1 MSAAAAQHIEGPPRR
16 RGPRK
21 QPHLLTGPEEMI
33 LRRMMRI
40 DRGEGCHATVERI
53 GLSVDDRHVS
63 FSVSQTRRH
72 LRRLREMGHIHF
84 AGQTASGRNVY
95 LFSEREYRP
104 EQVPVCPS
112 RPLDH
117 LRTLPSAA
125 SWSTEKAVAILNL
138 TDREGPAA
146 RVTLIDGFPVNK
158 QLITSYS
165 ETTIKRAVAALK
177 KAYPDPAMM
186 KNRTALL
193 RYFITLE
200 MQEEKKR
207 RDRALAEQTKK
218 VAQGAA
224 APAELGSQLLALM
237 REGRHAE
244 AKKLAESLEQAQAAG
259 PAAAVN
265 AAQAK
270 ARDACTTTA
279 APTST
284 AGTATAA
291 PTSTIGTAT
300 AALTNTTSTATAA
313 PARTAGIATTAATST
328 TAPVGTTGTAA
339 PATPR
344 DSGATALVVPGTAG
358 TAITAPALSS
368 STVGDA
374 VARFVE
380 RKHPGPDP
388 VPASFYSKK
397 AEQLQ
402 RLLGPI
408 RLAELTPA
416 ELVLYQRKRRS
427 ERVQEGTIKAELK
440 VLRQALGEAAAAGLL
455 ELSVLENLLPTTP
468 RAGPRKPGASG
479 GPP

>member
-1 MSAAAAQHIEGPPRR
+1 MSAAAAQHMESPPRR

-21 QPHLLTGPEEMI
+21 QPQLLTGSEEMI

-158 QLITSYS
+158 QLIKSYS

-244 AKKLAESLEQAQAAG
+244 AKELAESLERAQAAG
-259 PAAAVN
+259 PASVVN
-265 AAQAK
+265 AE
-270 ARDACTTTA
+270 R
-279 APTST
+279 
-284 AGTATAA
+284 ATAS
-291 PTSTIGTAT
+291 TS
-300 AALTNTTSTATAA
+300 
-313 PARTAGIATTAATST
+313 
-328 TAPVGTTGTAA
+328 GTAA
-339 PATPR
+339 PALASTSGTAAPALASTSSTATPR
-344 DSGATALVVPGTAG
+344 TPRGSGT
-358 TAITAPALSS
+358 TAPAVPSTSGTAAPAPSLLS

-374 VARFVE
+374 VARFVD
-380 RKHPGPDP
+380 RKHPGPGP
-388 VPASFYSKK
+388 APASFYSKK

-416 ELVLYQRKRRS
+416 ELTLYQRKRRS
-427 ERVQEGTIKAELK
+427 ERVQESTVKAELK

-455 ELSVLENLLPTTP
+455 ELSVLENLLPTSS
-468 RAGPRKPGASG
+468 RAGPRKPGSPG
-479 GPP
+479 GSP

>member
-158 QLITSYS
+158 QLIKSYS

-218 VAQGAA
+218 VVQGAA

-244 AKKLAESLEQAQAAG
+244 AKKLAESLEQAHAAG

-265 AAQAK
+265 AE
-270 ARDACTTTA
+270 R
-279 APTST
+279 
-284 AGTATAA
+284 
-291 PTSTIGTAT
+291 
-300 AALTNTTSTATAA
+300 A
-313 PARTAGIATTAATST
+313 PAST
-328 TAPVGTTGTAA
+328 LGTAA
-339 PATPR
+339 PAPA
-344 DSGATALVVPGTAG
+344 SAAG
-358 TAITAPALSS
+358 TATPAPASAAGTATLAPASAAGTATLAPASAAGTATPAPANISGAATTPTPRGSGTTSPPVPSNACMATLAPSLMS

-374 VARFVE
+374 VARFVD
-380 RKHPGPDP
+380 RKHPGPGP
-388 VPASFYSKK
+388 APASFYSKK

-416 ELVLYQRKRRS
+416 ELTLYQRKRRS
-427 ERVQEGTIKAELK
+427 ERVQEGTVKAELK
-440 VLRQALGEAAAAGLL
+440 VLRQALGEAAATGLL
-455 ELSVLENLLPTTP
+455 ELSVLENLLPTTS
-468 RAGPRKPGASG
+468 RAGPRKLGASG
-479 GPP
+479 DPP

>member
-1 MSAAAAQHIEGPPRR
+1 MSVAAAQHIEGSPRR

-21 QPHLLTGPEEMI
+21 QPHLLTGSEEMI

-125 SWSTEKAVAILNL
+125 SWSTEEAVAILNL
-138 TDREGPAA
+138 TDREGPEA

-158 QLITSYS
+158 QLIKSYS

-193 RYFITLE
+193 RYFITL
-200 MQEEKKR
+200 
-207 RDRALAEQTKK
+207 D
-218 VAQGAA
+218 
-224 APAELGSQLLALM
+224 
-237 REGRHAE
+237 
-244 AKKLAESLEQAQAAG
+244 
-259 PAAAVN
+259 
-265 AAQAK
+265 
-270 ARDACTTTA
+270 
-279 APTST
+279 
-284 AGTATAA
+284 
-291 PTSTIGTAT
+291 
-300 AALTNTTSTATAA
+300 
-313 PARTAGIATTAATST
+313 
-328 TAPVGTTGTAA
+328 TAPSA
-339 PATPR
+339 P
-344 DSGATALVVPGTAG
+344 SL
-358 TAITAPALSS
+358 IS

-374 VARFVE
+374 VARFVK

-388 VPASFYSKK
+388 APASFYSKK

-416 ELVLYQRKRRS
+416 ELTLYQRKRRS
-427 ERVQEGTIKAELK
+427 ERVQEGTVKAELK

-455 ELSVLENLLPTTP
+455 ELSVLENLLPTSS
-468 RAGPRKPGASG
+468 RAGPRKPGASE
-479 GPP
+479 GPR

>member
-1 MSAAAAQHIEGPPRR
+1 MSIATAQQSQEARRR

-21 QPHLLTGPEEMI
+21 QAHLLTGSEEMI

-53 GLSVDDRHVS
+53 GLSVDDQHVS

-84 AGQTASGRNVY
+84 AGQTAGGRNVY

-104 EQVPVCPS
+104 EQVPVCAS

-117 LRTLPSAA
+117 LQTLPSAA

-138 TDREGPAA
+138 TDPEGPAA

-158 QLITSYS
+158 QLIKSYS
-165 ETTIKRAVAALK
+165 QTTIKRAVAALK
-177 KAYPDPAMM
+177 KAYPDPTMM

-207 RDRALAEQTKK
+207 RDRALAEQMTK

-224 APAELGSQLLALM
+224 APAELGSQILALM

-244 AKKLAESLEQAQAAG
+244 AKKLAESLEQPQAALPG
-259 PAAAVN
+259 VAAAV
-265 AAQAK
+265 
-270 ARDACTTTA
+270 
-279 APTST
+279 
-284 AGTATAA
+284 TATSSPSTPSASQT
-291 PTSTIGTAT
+291 PTPSI
-300 AALTNTTSTATAA
+300 
-313 PARTAGIATTAATST
+313 
-328 TAPVGTTGTAA
+328 
-339 PATPR
+339 
-344 DSGATALVVPGTAG
+344 
-358 TAITAPALSS
+358 SS
-368 STVGDA
+368 CTVGA
-374 VARFVE
+374 VVARFAE
-380 RKHPGPDP
+380 RRNPGPDP
-388 VPASFYSKK
+388 APASFYRKK

-402 RLLGPI
+402 RLLGPLH
-408 RLAELTPA
+408 LAELTPA
-416 ELVLYQRKRRS
+416 ELNLYQRKRRS
-427 ERVQEGTIKAELK
+427 ERVQESTVKAELK

-455 ELSVLENLLPTTP
+455 ELSVLETLLPTSS
-468 RAGPRKPGASG
+468 RAGPRKPGSLG
-479 GPP
+479 GSP

>member
-1 MSAAAAQHIEGPPRR
+1 MSVAAAQHIEGSPRR

-21 QPHLLTGPEEMI
+21 QPHLLTGSEEMI

-40 DRGEGCHATVERI
+40 DCGEGCHATVERI

-125 SWSTEKAVAILNL
+125 SWSTEEAVAILNL
-138 TDREGPAA
+138 TDREGPEA

-158 QLITSYS
+158 QLIKSYS

-218 VAQGAA
+218 VTQGAA

-244 AKKLAESLEQAQAAG
+244 AKELAESLERAQAAG
-259 PAAAVN
+259 PTAAVN
-265 AAQAK
+265 AE
-270 ARDACTTTA
+270 R
-279 APTST
+279 
-284 AGTATAA
+284 
-291 PTSTIGTAT
+291 
-300 AALTNTTSTATAA
+300 A
-313 PARTAGIATTAATST
+313 PASDSGPAR
-328 TAPVGTTGTAA
+328 PA
-339 PATPR
+339 PAST
-344 DSGATALVVPGTAG
+344 SGP
-358 TAITAPALSS
+358 APSAPSLIS

-388 VPASFYSKK
+388 APASFYSKK

-408 RLAELTPA
+408 RLAELTPP
-416 ELVLYQRKRRS
+416 S
-427 ERVQEGTIKAELK
+427 
-440 VLRQALGEAAAAGLL
+440 
-455 ELSVLENLLPTTP
+455 
-468 RAGPRKPGASG
+468 
-479 GPP
+479 

>member
-1 MSAAAAQHIEGPPRR
+1 MSAATAQHTEVSPRR

-21 QPHLLTGPEEMI
+21 QPHLLTGSEEMI

-112 RPLDH
+112 RPLDR
-117 LRTLPSAA
+117 LRTLPSAS
-125 SWSTEKAVAILNL
+125 SWSTERATAILNL
-138 TDREGPAA
+138 TDREGPTA
-146 RVTLIDGFPVNK
+146 RVRLIDGFPVNK
-158 QLITSYS
+158 QLIKSYS
-165 ETTIKRAVAALK
+165 ETTIKRAIAALK

-244 AKKLAESLEQAQAAG
+244 AKELAESLERAQAAG
-259 PAAAVN
+259 PIPAVN
-265 AAQAK
+265 AERVPASTSGP
-270 ARDACTTTA
+270 ARP
-279 APTST
+279 APAS
-284 AGTATAA
+284 ASGTAPSAPASTSDTATLA
-291 PTSTIGTAT
+291 PSLISSTI
-300 AALTNTTSTATAA
+300 
-313 PARTAGIATTAATST
+313 
-328 TAPVGTTGTAA
+328 
-339 PATPR
+339 
-344 DSGATALVVPGTAG
+344 
-358 TAITAPALSS
+358 
-368 STVGDA
+368 GDA

-388 VPASFYSKK
+388 APASFYSKK

-416 ELVLYQRKRRS
+416 ELTLYQRKRRS
-427 ERVQEGTIKAELK
+427 ERVQEGTVKAELK

-455 ELSVLENLLPTTP
+455 ELSVLENLLPTSS
-468 RAGPRKPGASG
+468 RAGPRKPGAFG

>member
-1 MSAAAAQHIEGPPRR
+1 MSAAAAQHTEVSPRR

-21 QPHLLTGPEEMI
+21 QPHLLTGSEEMI

-95 LFSEREYRP
+95 LFSEREYRL
-104 EQVPVCPS
+104 EQVPVCAS

-117 LRTLPSAA
+117 LRTLPSAS
-125 SWSTEKAVAILNL
+125 SWSTEKATAILNL
-138 TDREGPAA
+138 TDREGPTA

-158 QLITSYS
+158 QLIKSYS

-224 APAELGSQLLALM
+224 APVELGCQLLALM

-259 PAAAVN
+259 PAAAAN
-265 AAQAK
+265 AERAP
-270 ARDACTTTA
+270 ARIAGTA
-279 APTST
+279 TPAPAST
-284 AGTATAA
+284 AGTARHTPASTVATAI
-291 PTSTIGTAT
+291 PTPASAAGTAT
-300 AALTNTTSTATAA
+300 PPTRRSL
-313 PARTAGIATTAATST
+313 GT
-328 TAPVGTTGTAA
+328 TAPAV
-339 PATPR
+339 
-344 DSGATALVVPGTAG
+344 SGTAG
-358 TAITAPALSS
+358 TATPAPLLPSA
-368 STVGDA
+368 TVGDA
-374 VARFVE
+374 VARFVG
-380 RKHPGPDP
+380 RKHLGPDP
-388 VPASFYSKK
+388 APASFYSKK
-397 AEQLQ
+397 AEQLH

-416 ELVLYQRKRRS
+416 ELTLYQRKRRS
-427 ERVQEGTIKAELK
+427 ERVQEGTVKAELK

-455 ELSVLENLLPTTP
+455 ELSVLENLLPTSS

-479 GPP
+479 SPR

>member
-1 MSAAAAQHIEGPPRR
+1 MSAAAQHMVEAPRR

-21 QPHLLTGPEEMI
+21 QAHLLTGSEEMI

-53 GLSVDDRHVS
+53 GLSVDDLHVS

-72 LRRLREMGHIHF
+72 LRRLRETGHIHF
-84 AGQTASGRNVY
+84 AGQTAGGRNVY

-104 EQVPVCPS
+104 EKVPVCTS

-158 QLITSYS
+158 QLIKSYS
-165 ETTIKRAVAALK
+165 ETTIKRAIAALK

-207 RDRALAEQTKK
+207 RDRALAEQTKQ

-224 APAELGSQLLALM
+224 APAELAGQLLALM
-237 REGRHAE
+237 REGRHGE
-244 AKKLAESLEQAQAAG
+244 AKKLAESLEQAQAVRPGA
-259 PAAAVN
+259 PAADTV
-265 AAQAK
+265 
-270 ARDACTTTA
+270 
-279 APTST
+279 TSPPSSPSV
-284 AGTATAA
+284 TATC
-291 PTSTIGTAT
+291 
-300 AALTNTTSTATAA
+300 A
-313 PARTAGIATTAATST
+313 PAIPST
-328 TAPVGTTGTAA
+328 TVGA
-339 PATPR
+339 
-344 DSGATALVVPGTAG
+344 
-358 TAITAPALSS
+358 
-368 STVGDA
+368 A
-374 VARFVE
+374 VARFVQ
-380 RKHPGPDP
+380 RKNPGPE
-388 VPASFYSKK
+388 PAPTCFYSKK

-408 RLAELTPA
+408 RLADLTPA
-416 ELVLYQRKRRS
+416 ELNLYQRKRRS
-427 ERVQEGTIKAELK
+427 ERIQEGTIKAELK

-455 ELSVLENLLPTTP
+455 ELSVLHNLLPTSS
-468 RAGPRKPGASG
+468 RAGPRKSG
-479 GPP
+479 SLGSPP